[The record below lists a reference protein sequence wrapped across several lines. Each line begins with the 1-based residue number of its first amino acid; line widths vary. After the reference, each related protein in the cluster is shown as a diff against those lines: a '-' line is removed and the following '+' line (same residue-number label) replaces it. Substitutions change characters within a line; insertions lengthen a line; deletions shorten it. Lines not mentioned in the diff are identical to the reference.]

1 LPGGI
6 TFSDDRESIQRKLGN
21 PVDSFGDK
29 NPVERFLV
37 GNKYELSVVYYPPD
51 NSPGKFFP
59 ERIYMNQTLEERGE

>member
-1 LPGGI
+1 M
-6 TFSDDRESIQRKLGN
+6 GN